1 MNDADLTA
9 IRQLVLGAF
18 RWVDGHADLSRVFGN
33 AEVLG
38 VVGAAL
44 AAPFQDA
51 AVTVV
56 ASPEARGFVLGAL
69 VARELGTGLVLVR
82 KQGSHHPGASL
93 QVQTAPDWRG
103 RELVLRLH
111 SDALRPTDRV
121 LVVDDWIE
129 TGSQATAIQTLITR
143 CGAQAVGVAA
153 LVDDTTQ
160 PTRRRLNLHALLRSA
175 DLPAEQPSSS
185 PRSQP
190 DR

>member
-1 MNDADLTA
+1 MNDADLA
-9 IRQLVLGAF
+9 AVRQLVIGAF
-18 RWVDGHADLSRVFGN
+18 RWVDGHADLSRVFRS
-33 AEVLG
+33 ADVLG

-44 AAPFQDA
+44 VTPFHDV

-82 KQGSHHPGASL
+82 KQGSHHPGASV

-103 RELVLRLH
+103 RQLLLRLYP
-111 SDALRPTDRV
+111 DLLRPTDRV

-129 TGSQATAIQTLITR
+129 TGSQAAAIQTLITR

-160 PTRRRLNLHALLRSA
+160 PTRRRLNLHGLLRST
-175 DLPAEQPSSS
+175 DLPADEHGTS
-185 PRSQP
+185 PRSQH
-190 DR
+190 DC

>member
-1 MNDADLTA
+1 MNDADLA
-9 IRQLVLGAF
+9 AVRQLVIGAF
-18 RWVDGHADLSRVFGN
+18 RWVDGHADLSRVFRS

-44 AAPFQDA
+44 AAPFSDA

-69 VARELGTGLVLVR
+69 VARQLGTGLVLVR
-82 KQGSHHPGASL
+82 KEGSHHAGASVK
-93 QVQTAPDWRG
+93 VQTAPDWRG
-103 RELVLRLH
+103 RKLLLCLH
-111 SDALRPTDRV
+111 PDALRPTDQV

-129 TGSQATAIQTLITR
+129 TGSQAAAIQTLIAR

-160 PTRRRLNLHALLRSA
+160 ATRRRLNLHGLLRSA
-175 DLPAEQPSSS
+175 DLPVDERGNP
-185 PRSQP
+185 PRSQR